1 MECLGCN
8 LANKKE
14 AVYVVF
20 EDEFVCCILDH
31 APYNEGHVL
40 ILPKKHVR
48 YFDELDENT
57 AKSLTEAAATISK
70 AIKILFAP
78 DGISIIQNGG
88 DFDELTHFHMH
99 LVPRYKGQ
107 NFADFYLEDNKNY
120 TEDKSNLEKTKRR
133 FRNSIKDLNYGG

>member
-8 LANKKE
+8 LANKNE
-14 AVYVVF
+14 AVYAVF
-20 EDEFVCCILDH
+20 EDEFICCILDH

-78 DGISIIQNGG
+78 AGISIIQNGG

-107 NFADFYLEDNKNY
+107 NFADFYLEDDTSY

-133 FRNSIKDLNYGG
+133 FLNSIKDLSYGG